1 MGWSITVDKFLFF
14 TDLKYGAWSYGG
26 VMTAIVF
33 YSIFINVLGWGGW
46 IFYMFGALPMMV
58 SFIMQMV
65 NNSESNLWLY
75 VWINWY
81 ITFFVFCLGTLQTI
95 IQTGILSVM
104 IANSGDR
111 DYPAPTETIEVVPEE
126 AIVFMAN
133 DQLNKALP
141 QRFQEVIAFFHDG
154 NDDGT
159 YEPATIYGE
168 RGRAQLGWI
177 MFAIWLAYLC
187 MCYFTLVNYSY
198 WKEIKAASTT
208 EIAADGRNF
217 A

>member
-95 IQTGILSVM
+95 IQTCILFVLIVKSVN
-104 IANSGDR
+104 IV
-111 DYPAPTETIEVVPEE
+111 YPIPTDTHECFPV
-126 AIVFMAN
+126 
-133 DQLNKALP
+133 
-141 QRFQEVIAFFHDG
+141 
-154 NDDGT
+154 
-159 YEPATIYGE
+159 
-168 RGRAQLGWI
+168 
-177 MFAIWLAYLC
+177 
-187 MCYFTLVNYSY
+187 
-198 WKEIKAASTT
+198 
-208 EIAADGRNF
+208 
-217 A
+217 